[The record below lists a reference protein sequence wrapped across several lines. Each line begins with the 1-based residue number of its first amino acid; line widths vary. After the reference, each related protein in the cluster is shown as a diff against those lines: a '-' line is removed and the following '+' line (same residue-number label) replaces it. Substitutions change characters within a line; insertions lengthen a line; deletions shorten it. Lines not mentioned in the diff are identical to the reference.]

1 MMKKKTLK
9 KKMIIYA
16 PIIVGVLV
24 VVILSGLRLSGSFSK
39 GESKTLTVSTLIK
52 TVDIAELS
60 TAQFT
65 YNGIAEV
72 YKSKD
77 SDKIKCRI
85 RYEAIVKAGVNMDE
99 IDFKIDP
106 DKKTVKPILPQ
117 IQLTANIVDEN
128 KLSFIPE
135 DTKIEMREAL
145 LACEND
151 VQDEVVASTEL
162 YDSAEENLKDIIEA
176 LIYPIVEPMEYEI
189 VWE

>member
-1 MMKKKTLK
+1 M
-9 KKMIIYA
+9 
-16 PIIVGVLV
+16 
-24 VVILSGLRLSGSFSK
+24 
-39 GESKTLTVSTLIK
+39 
-52 TVDIAELS
+52 DIAELS

-106 DKKTVKPILPQ
+106 EKKTVKPILPQ

>member
-1 MMKKKTLK
+1 MKKKTLK

-85 RYEAIVKAGVNMDE
+85 RYEAIVKAGVNMD
-99 IDFKIDP
+99 
-106 DKKTVKPILPQ
+106 
-117 IQLTANIVDEN
+117 
-128 KLSFIPE
+128 
-135 DTKIEMREAL
+135 
-145 LACEND
+145 
-151 VQDEVVASTEL
+151 
-162 YDSAEENLKDIIEA
+162 
-176 LIYPIVEPMEYEI
+176 
-189 VWE
+189 

>member
-1 MMKKKTLK
+1 MKKKTLK

-176 LIYPIVEPMEYEI
+176 LIYPIVEPVEYEI